1 MKPEAFFFLMKKID
15 KIHEPIARLARK
27 TKRKTQITSIRNEG
41 GCQHRVDGHE
51 KDNIKPA
58 L

>member
-1 MKPEAFFFLMKKID
+1 MKKID

-41 GCQHRVDGHE
+41 GYQHRVDGHE